1 MSDGTLASQG
11 GLFSDHAGKLRALWM
26 SFSIEN
32 TQRQL
37 SSVLGG
43 LSSRLVMP
51 VVNMLKSGQAPI
63 VRGLNV
69 EIGTLQISHA
79 RLIGVSHEWIDKIKS
94 KATDK
99 QPSVLYVLGITDIS
113 SLSGQL
119 LKPGDIVLTI
129 NDTIL
134 THISDI
140 GYFHD
145 QEALEMVKCTF
156 GMNVRCVAN
165 DKADYSSRRARV
177 ESHGA
182 YHKL

>member
-11 GLFSDHAGKLRALWM
+11 GLFADHAGRVRALWM

-32 TQRQL
+32 AQRQL

-43 LSSRLVMP
+43 LSSRLIMP
-51 VVNMLKSGQAPI
+51 VIDKLKSGQAPT
-63 VRGLNV
+63 VRGLDV

-79 RLIGVSHEWIDKIKS
+79 RLIGVSHDWISKIKS

-113 SLSGQL
+113 SFSGQL
-119 LKPGDIVLTI
+119 LKPGDILLTI
-129 NDTIL
+129 NDKVMTN
-134 THISDI
+134 ISDI

-145 QEALEMVKCTF
+145 QEALKMVCYIV
-156 GMNVRCVAN
+156 GVNR
-165 DKADYSSRRARV
+165 
-177 ESHGA
+177 
-182 YHKL
+182 KLN